1 MHSPVLRAADLAIAG
16 PIRFIPSA
24 YRISCLRAE
33 SQREV
38 WGLGS
43 GLACAVR
50 RGRVSG
56 VWPGAVRAHRTVEC
70 QCVLRFLALRR

>member
-50 RGRVSG
+50 RGRVCGPASG
-56 VWPGAVRAHRTVEC
+56 PLTVEC

>member
-50 RGRVSG
+50 RGRGRVCG
-56 VWPGAVRAHRTVEC
+56 GRPPLTVEC